1 MEREAALNFL
11 KRLADGISQMFGNQC
26 EVVIHDMHNKES
38 SIVYIT
44 NEHVTGRKVGDKLD
58 FLGTQEFNDLFNGI
72 DLINVQGVSKNGHL
86 IKSSTFHLEGDDYH
100 FALGINYNY
109 TNMLMAYNVL
119 GELIYTDHHVNVEAI
134 EKDETLEKKLE
145 QLFNEAIDHVGKP
158 TIFMKK
164 QERVE
169 MIKYLHEKGAFSIH
183 KSIPYIAEKMNISR
197 YTIYNYLREI
207 KQSEAVTSK

>member
-1 MEREAALNFL
+1 MDREAALDFL
-11 KRLADGISQMFGNQC
+11 KRVADGIAQMFGNQC
-26 EVVIHDMHNKES
+26 EVVIHDMNNKQS
-38 SIVYIT
+38 SIVYIK
-44 NEHVTGRKVGDKLD
+44 NEHVTGRNVGDKLD
-58 FLGTQEFNDLFNGI
+58 FLGTQEFNDLFKGI
-72 DLINVQGVSKNGHL
+72 DLVNVQGVSKNGHL

-119 GELIYTDHHVNVEAI
+119 GELIYTDNHVGTI

-145 QLFNEAIDHVGKP
+145 RLFNEAVDYIGKP
-158 TIFMKK
+158 TVFMKK
-164 QERVE
+164 HERVE
-169 MIKYLHEKGAFSIH
+169 MIKFLQEKGAFSIH

-207 KQSEAVTSK
+207 KRNEAIVSK